1 MWLFDVFA
9 WLYNLTPFTG
19 ALLMWFAVLVATA
32 ALTMKFESNRGKLW
46 GFVVSAGGAVI
57 ILVYLEYLEPGEDAI
72 TLKTVV
78 SNLVVMTLGGL
89 GSGLLA
95 VAISQGPDAAED
107 TETRTFIRDRLLNI
121 FEYAF
126 FFIGACA
133 FVLFVTCLIPAL
145 LQRPVA
151 TEHQIASL
159 LVVFLVAGL
168 GYMIAASP
176 RRLKNWEQLGAG
188 MLLVLLLFLL
198 PVYVQGLLGLWHG
211 APTAVL
217 SFHGVA
223 ALALAWTVWRQR
235 LKCRRSQVQSTVTP
249 GVTVRHRA

>member
-9 WLYNLTPFTG
+9 WLYNLSPFTG

-32 ALTMKFESNRGKLW
+32 SLTMRFESNRGKLW
-46 GFVVSAGGAVI
+46 GFVVSASGAVI
-57 ILVYLEYLEPGEDAI
+57 ILLYLESLNLDDDGKA
-72 TLKTVV
+72 LKAVLG
-78 SNLVVMTLGGL
+78 NLVVMTLGGL

-95 VAISQGPDAAED
+95 GVISQGPDEAED
-107 TETRTFIRDRLLNI
+107 TQARTFIRERLLNI

-133 FVLFVTCLIPAL
+133 FVLFVTSLLPAL

-151 TEHQIASL
+151 TEHEIVSL
-159 LVVFLVAGL
+159 LVVFLGAGL
-168 GYMIAASP
+168 GYAIAAGP

-188 MLLVLLLFLL
+188 MLGVLLLFLL
-198 PVYVQGLLGLWHG
+198 PVYVQGLLGLWTG
-211 APTAVL
+211 ARTAVL
-217 SFHGVA
+217 SFHAVA

-235 LKCRRSQVQSTVTP
+235 INARDAR
-249 GVTVRHRA
+249 